1 MKNPDCQ
8 SESLICLS
16 QNTIMKTAH
25 LITATPYEGDSSSKD
40 PKDGII
46 RLKIDKPSHWEWQL
60 TTSADAIPVI
70 QLLDKDGRLLVE
82 TIGGTAQRARG
93 SFRDGLSS
101 HEEFPE
107 SQKIPKTRTKSL
119 GNRNFEGFSS
129 KFESGQFGIPR
140 KSRSDA
146 DVRKGGKKSRKRNSS
161 TEVTCRSEDSKR
173 YLPGDYLR
181 QQILDDL
188 RTQSTSG
195 KTPSEIA
202 EARYEKVRVYLRN
215 KSDSSLNRESR
226 ERTKSAPRKRA
237 DSAESGKSWRK
248 SSQSDRTFSVDRRD
262 VSNGRRDISNG
273 RDTND
278 VRNFAPNE
286 ETRFEEDV
294 LKPPFPQNT
303 VNSFKVGKQLTK
315 EDLAKIRGYLQDRI
329 SAKMKEEK
337 LCRSRSQPIGTRGFP
352 EIGIDEKESKERY
365 SDSPNRKNYH
375 IRKVG
380 SDASVVRF
388 SERQLQPS
396 GSRHNSEGSSDL
408 RRKHRLR
415 TLTDV
420 LLESDEPENVYKE
433 RKPAERQKVYS
444 RKTKSDTLVGNL
456 DWRRNQPQDNMER
469 TWREYKE
476 WKKLDSRLDKL
487 DRLDTMDV
495 EEEDFM
501 KKPRWKDMQKNSCS
515 IRDCRICENIR
526 NCIDPLA
533 GDSEEAIVKPNEN
546 QKTYQHPK
554 YNHQKSNYLEQS
566 SQPNLDVNSRPKT
579 ALQENYLVLERTS
592 SPQQDSIISETT
604 NNSRE
609 EETSSSSWISPD
621 FGYNSIPKQSRDY
634 KEILCSNSA
643 VKKSDTFKVV
653 DGSEDIGEFGKIPPV
668 VNEPSEISC
677 DSCDDISED
686 IVGRAKMGN
695 QILSKRTNQ
704 EIAEDYFARVYELL
718 KKRREE
724 VKKLA
729 QGYDGSEC
737 ELENRTA
744 ESLRPRRRRRKRADN
759 SPQGKIYFSVNNFL
773 LFQYY

>member
-1 MKNPDCQ
+1 MKN
-8 SESLICLS
+8 S
-16 QNTIMKTAH
+16 H
-25 LITATPYEGDSSSKD
+25 LITATPYDGDPSSKD

-60 TTSADAIPVI
+60 TTTADTIPVI

-82 TIGGTAQRARG
+82 TTGGTAQRAKG

-107 SQKIPKTRTKSL
+107 PSTFPKTRTKPL

-129 KFESGQFGIPR
+129 KFDSGQFGVPR

-161 TEVTCRSEDSKR
+161 TEVSCRSEDVKKYS
-173 YLPGDYLR
+173 PGDYLR

-188 RTQSTSG
+188 RTQSTNG

-202 EARYEKVRVYLRN
+202 EARYEKVKVYLRN

-226 ERTKSAPRKRA
+226 ERTRSSLRKRA
-237 DSAESGKSWRK
+237 DRSESGKSQRR
-248 SSQSDRTFSVDRRD
+248 SLQNDGSFSFDRRD
-262 VSNGRRDISNG
+262 VSIGRRDISNG
-273 RDTND
+273 RDTNAIRGLD
-278 VRNFAPNE
+278 QNKGVSLE
-286 ETRFEEDV
+286 ENVPQT
-294 LKPPFPQNT
+294 PFPQNT

-337 LCRSRSQPIGTRGFP
+337 ICRSRSQPINTRAFP
-352 EIGIDEKESKERY
+352 EIGIDEKESGKRY
-365 SDSPNRKNYH
+365 SDSSSNRKNYH

-388 SERQLQPS
+388 AERHLQPS
-396 GSRHNSEGSSDL
+396 GSRHNSESASDL
-408 RRKHRLR
+408 RRKLRSR
-415 TLTDV
+415 TLTDA

-433 RKPAERQKVYS
+433 RKPTDKQKVYS

-456 DWRRNQPQDNMER
+456 DLKRNHSQDNMER

-476 WKKLDSRLDKL
+476 WKKLDSRLDRLDKL
-487 DRLDTMDV
+487 DMDV
-495 EEEDFM
+495 KEEDFM
-501 KKPRWKDMQKNSCS
+501 KKPRWKDMQNNLCS
-515 IRDCRICENIR
+515 VRDCRICENIR
-526 NCIDPLA
+526 NCVDPFA
-533 GDSEEAIVKPNEN
+533 GDSESASSQCGVSISNHISN
-546 QKTYQHPK
+546 QNQHP
-554 YNHQKSNYLEQS
+554 NSNQQISNNFDQDSEQS
-566 SQPNLDVNSRPKT
+566 EVNSRPKT
-579 ALQENYLVLERTS
+579 ALQENYLVLERPS

-604 NNSRE
+604 TNSRE
-609 EETSSSSWISPD
+609 DETSLSSWISPD

-653 DGSEDIGEFGKIPPV
+653 DGSEDVGQIGKISSV
-668 VNEPSEISC
+668 VNGTSEMAC
-677 DSCDDISED
+677 DCDDLFED
-686 IVGRAKMGN
+686 IIGRAKIGN

-704 EIAEDYFARVYELL
+704 EIAEDYFVRVYELL

-724 VKKLA
+724 VKQLA
-729 QGYDGSEC
+729 QLCDGSEC
-737 ELENRTA
+737 ELNNWAA
-744 ESLRPRRRRRKRADN
+744 ESLKPRRRRRKRADN
-759 SPQGKIYFSVNNFL
+759 SPQGKRDFSLEKKYSFIMIVI
-773 LFQYY
+773 